1 MDVSFKDYI
10 TTFAK
15 DDEFSQKPYAK
26 FYSEAIDRHRSE
38 LLHQISITNSQRKK
52 IIHNLRISEDELHL
66 SPNNHLGKILNRE
79 RGTVIGGA

>member
-38 LLHQISITNSQRKK
+38 LLNQISITNS
-52 IIHNLRISEDELHL
+52 
-66 SPNNHLGKILNRE
+66 
-79 RGTVIGGA
+79 